1 MFRPLHIALL
11 ASLAALSLFAD
22 DLSDQTATVERIR
35 GLKFV
40 KPVEQKTMARADL
53 RKFITAQLEKELPVK
68 PDQYL
73 RVMDALEL
81 IDKKPDTLDKLLALY
96 EAQVLAFY
104 DPSTHV
110 YYSLDKAPEG
120 AEEFGE
126 ILNRAVEIHE
136 LTHALQDQ
144 RFNAGERLE
153 SLRGNSDAQMA
164 YQAVIEGEAMLVMTA
179 AFIEPLGQTVEAL
192 VKNEQLLATMATMA
206 DMTAGIPDGV
216 PPYFVESLKFPYLEG
231 MQLVIA
237 AYRRDGWSGVDALH
251 KNPPTSTEQVLHP
264 DLFLD
269 KSKVMTAV
277 PVEASDRSPMVK
289 EKMGEFSWRF
299 LLNDEAAAGWGGDTV
314 QVVDKGEGRL
324 GVFVD
329 SSWDTEADAR
339 EFVDAYTAFL
349 KTRSIEPEIRRQKRL
364 VSVSY
369 VTR

>member
-1 MFRPLHIALL
+1 MLRTLGIALL
-11 ASLAALSLFAD
+11 ASFTALPVVAD
-22 DLSDQTATVERIR
+22 ISDQIATVERIR
-35 GLKFV
+35 GLKFARS
-40 KPVEQKTMARADL
+40 VEQKTIARADL
-53 RKFITAQLEKELPVK
+53 RTFIAAQLEKELPVK
-68 PDQYL
+68 PDEYL

-81 IDKKPDTLDKLLALY
+81 IETKPDTLDKLLALY

-104 DPSTHV
+104 DPSTHI
-110 YYSLDKAPEG
+110 YYSLDKAPESAG
-120 AEEFGE
+120 DFTE

-179 AFIEPLGQTVEAL
+179 AFIEPLGQTLDAL
-192 VKNEQLLATMATMA
+192 VKNEQMLVTMASMA

-216 PPYFVESLKFPYLEG
+216 PPYFVESMKFPYLEG

-237 AYRRDGWSGVDALH
+237 AYRRAGWAGVDELH
-251 KNPPTSTEQVLHP
+251 KNPPASTEQVFHP

-269 KSKVMTAV
+269 KSKVMTVV
-277 PVEASDRSPMVK
+277 PLESADRSPLVK

-299 LLNDEAAAGWGGDTV
+299 LLGDEAASGWGADTV

-324 GVFVD
+324 AVFVD

-339 EFVDAYTAFL
+339 EFLDAYAAFL
-349 KTRSIEPEIRRQKRL
+349 KTRSIEAEIRRQKRV

-369 VTR
+369 ITR

>member
-1 MFRPLHIALL
+1 MFRTLGMALL
-11 ASLAALSLFAD
+11 ASLTALPAFAD
-22 DLSDQTATVERIR
+22 ISDQIATVERIR
-35 GLKFV
+35 CLKFARSV
-40 KPVEQKTMARADL
+40 DQKTMARADL
-53 RKFITAQLEKELPVK
+53 RKFISAQLEKELPIK

-81 IDKKPDTLDKLLALY
+81 IDKKPDTLDKLLGLY

-120 AEEFGE
+120 AGEFTD

-144 RFNAGERLE
+144 RFNAGERLD

-179 AFIEPLGQTVEAL
+179 AFIEPLGQTLDAL
-192 VKNEQLLATMATMA
+192 VNNEQLLATMASMA

-216 PPYFVESLKFPYLEG
+216 PPYFVESMKFPYLEG

-237 AYRRDGWSGVDALH
+237 AYRRDGWAGVDALH
-251 KNPPTSTEQVLHP
+251 KNPPVTTEQILHP
-264 DLFLD
+264 DQFLD
-269 KSKVMTAV
+269 KSKAMTVV
-277 PVEASDRSPMVK
+277 PLESTDRSPLVK

-299 LLNDEAAAGWGGDTV
+299 LLGDEAATGWGADTV
-314 QVVDKGEGRL
+314 QVVDQGEGKM

-339 EFVDAYTAFL
+339 EFADAYAAFL
-349 KTRSIEPEIRRQKRL
+349 KTRAIEPEIRRLKRV